1 LPSCAKYMNIIYSH
15 VINNYKKAIFKNK
28 LKCSNI
34 YVQILVDKNELND
47 GVYLTLLPFTSW
59 TGYLV

>member
-1 LPSCAKYMNIIYSH
+1 MNIIYSH